1 MYEQAVTG
9 ELREGERL
17 STRAEDP
24 ADIYCWRM
32 EELERAGY
40 SAVVAD
46 VLATHPEVDLH
57 LACGLLARGCS
68 ERLAYSILL

>member
-1 MYEQAVTG
+1 MYEQAVTR
-9 ELREGERL
+9 ELRESEWLAIRG
-17 STRAEDP
+17 EDP

-57 LACGLLARGCS
+57 LACDLLARGCS
-68 ERLAYSILL
+68 ERLAHSILL

>member
-1 MYEQAVTG
+1 MYEQVVTG

-17 STRAEDP
+17 ATRGEDP
-24 ADIYCWRM
+24 TDIYCWRM
-32 EELERAGY
+32 EELGRAGY

-46 VLATHPEVDLH
+46 MLATHSEVDLH
-57 LACGLLARGCS
+57 LACDLLARGCS

>member
-9 ELREGERL
+9 GLRAGELL
-17 STRAEDP
+17 ATRGEDP
-24 ADIYCWRM
+24 TDIYCWRM
-32 EELERAGY
+32 EQLVGAGY

-46 VLATHPEVDLH
+46 VLATHAAVDLH
-57 LACGLLARGCS
+57 LACDLLSRGCS

>member
-1 MYEQAVTG
+1 MYEQAVIG

-17 STRAEDP
+17 AIRGGDP
-24 ADIYCWRM
+24 TDIYCWRM

-57 LACGLLARGCS
+57 LACDLLARGCS

>member
-1 MYEQAVTG
+1 
-9 ELREGERL
+9 
-17 STRAEDP
+17 
-24 ADIYCWRM
+24 M